1 MKWIFIETP
10 VFTRLVPHYM
20 DDEGYRHLQLALLSN
35 PEAGVV
41 MPGTGGFR
49 KLRWQ
54 DPRRGKGKRGGIR
67 VIYYVLT
74 EDHHIWLFT
83 LYDKDELSDLTP
95 EEKAAMKRAIQLEL
109 AARRHKP

>member
-1 MKWIFIETP
+1 
-10 VFTRLVPHYM
+10 
-20 DDEGYRHLQLALLSN
+20 LQLALQSN
-35 PEAGVV
+35 PEAGAV

-67 VIYYVLT
+67 IIYYVLT
-74 EDHHIWLFT
+74 EDRHIWLFT

-95 EEKAAMKRAIQLEL
+95 NEKAAMKRAIQQEL
-109 AARRHKP
+109 AARRHKS